1 MLKAIADRII
11 VRLDEPE
18 KSTVILPDE
27 QSAIRNR
34 GVVESIGPFV
44 NRVQVGDHI
53 VFHVFD
59 ELDLPEKDLVVIRQS
74 SVLAKYE

>member
-18 KSTVILPDE
+18 KSAVILPDE

>member
-11 VRLDEPE
+11 VRLDEPD
-18 KSTVILPDE
+18 KSAVILPE
-27 QSAIRNR
+27 NTIRNR